1 MSDSD
6 NEETE
11 KIDKEQLRKIE
22 ANDIKVD
29 KKAKRKK
36 RLENMG
42 IKIDESGS
50 EAESSSSND
59 ESGSEEDGE
68 VTKKGS
74 SKKKKEV
81 EIEHAPLKKTDLE
94 IKKSQF
100 LGEKF
105 GHFKIGSYLRIEV

>member
-42 IKIDESGS
+42 IKVEDSGS
-50 EAESSSSND
+50 EAEASSD
-59 ESGSEEDGE
+59 EKESESEEEG
-68 VTKKGS
+68 G
-74 SKKKKEV
+74 
-81 EIEHAPLKKTDLE
+81 P
-94 IKKSQF
+94 
-100 LGEKF
+100 
-105 GHFKIGSYLRIEV
+105 